1 MALLK
6 CHECG
11 NPVSSSAA
19 TCPQCGAAV
28 RSTRNR
34 IGKAVRVVW
43 YILCALVLVIVF
55 RACYGVGEVIQ
66 GKPSAAEQKR

>member
-11 NPVSSSAA
+11 GEVSSSAA
-19 TCPQCGAAV
+19 TCPKCGAGV
-28 RSTRNR
+28 RSARNR

-43 YILCALVLVIVF
+43 YIICALVLVIVF

-66 GKPSAAEQKR
+66 GKPPAANQQR